1 MLGGLFAIEMP
12 KLLPEAVIQP
22 FTGLLAGLLAALS
35 TAIMLSFY
43 NTVTARG
50 RILRDA
56 TTGFAVSIESDG
68 NGVEA
73 ALVLTAG
80 AVAFPRR

>member
-12 KLLPEAVIQP
+12 KLLPDAVIQP
-22 FTGLLAGLLAALS
+22 FTGLLAVLS
-35 TAIMLSFY
+35 TTIILSFY
-43 NTVTARG
+43 STVIARG

-56 TTGFAVSIESDG
+56 TTAFAVSIESDG

-73 ALVLTAG
+73 PLVLTAG

>member
-1 MLGGLFAIEMP
+1 MEMP

-22 FTGLLAGLLAALS
+22 FTGLLAMLS
-35 TAIMLSFY
+35 TAIILSFY
-43 NTVTARG
+43 NTVIARG

-56 TTGFAVSIESDG
+56 TTAFAVSIESDG
-68 NGVEA
+68 NGVVP
-73 ALVLTAG
+73 ALVLPAG

>member
-1 MLGGLFAIEMP
+1 MP

-22 FTGLLAGLLAALS
+22 FTGLLAALS